1 MFTGSNRVVA
11 CITLMH
17 FSLTEKTTIA
27 PLPLWRYVFITYLCY
42 VFLLNEILLSIQLAI
57 LYMFVYVYVYMLMG
71 RDGFFALI
79 KYQYH
84 DQDGRHAHIW

>member
-1 MFTGSNRVVA
+1 M
-11 CITLMH
+11 
-17 FSLTEKTTIA
+17 
-27 PLPLWRYVFITYLCY
+27 FITYLCH

-57 LYMFVYVYVYMLMG
+57 LYMFVYVYVYMVMG

-84 DQDGRHAHIW
+84 DQATPIYGKNLKKSSSEPVDRFSRNLVCSIGDSNPS